1 MWRRE
6 AASKLSAPLRMAVM
20 KAAGWVAKGYW
31 RRSRF
36 LQAFW
41 CRFPGE
47 RLPRTGTRLR
57 PPGNDIGVVAF
68 HSIESYPRC
77 GVPDRSLG
85 LGRSCLGP
93 SLAVTKLP
101 SPTFAFS
108 SSTHALTRSSVSFGT
123 DHNHYVYVLRC
134 RHCANVH
141 GARLRYSPA
150 SMPLLP
156 ERRRGT
162 SAGLAVGAE
171 FRARPAK
178 TGPRSQ
184 RQARSGRRRTSRRG
198 GSITRRGSTGSWRPC
213 YTPAPTN
220 HRGRSSAASTSSA
233 NWMAWTTR
241 RGGSSGSVANRRA
254 SACHCATRSRL
265 GTR

>member
-1 MWRRE
+1 
-6 AASKLSAPLRMAVM
+6 V

-36 LQAFW
+36 LKAFW

-123 DHNHYVYVLRC
+123 DHNQYVYVLRC

-184 RQARSGRRRTSRRG
+184 RQARSGRRRTRRIDHQERVNRVLASVLYTG
-198 GSITRRGSTGSWRPC
+198 ADEPPRQELSCKYFFSELDGLDNPPWWFEWKRR
-213 YTPAPTN
+213 
-220 HRGRSSAASTSSA
+220 
-233 NWMAWTTR
+233 
-241 RGGSSGSVANRRA
+241 
-254 SACHCATRSRL
+254 
-265 GTR
+265 